1 MRTNWLASIWRCYS
15 RQSKRGQITGA
26 IPLPGLPASARAR
39 SLLRQY
45 QECYDPAAV
54 RPEREPAHPNPTI
67 LQTRAPESR
76 NAVKG
81 CKTLILFE
89 KSNSLNISALHLRDH
104 WRRNVAFISSTIR
117 APTACQVRFFVACTR
132 TFLRIEKYL
141 FLSAQSSSIRLANAS
156 AVRGGSIR
164 KPVTPSSTN
173 SGIPKLLAAIEGQP

>member
-76 NAVKG
+76 NALKG

-89 KSNSLNISALHLRDH
+89 KSNSLNISALAPKRSLAPQCGFHLINDTSTDRLPGQVL
-104 WRRNVAFISSTIR
+104 RRMDPNRFAHREVSVLVRTKLEHTI
-117 APTACQVRFFVACTR
+117 
-132 TFLRIEKYL
+132 
-141 FLSAQSSSIRLANAS
+141 
-156 AVRGGSIR
+156 
-164 KPVTPSSTN
+164 
-173 SGIPKLLAAIEGQP
+173 